1 MGADGLARN
10 GAKTEA
16 NHGIHGTHGIE
27 VHHGGAEDTE
37 PERKNHQWTRMN
49 ANASHGTFDHRWHG

>member
-16 NHGIHGTHGIE
+16 NHGIHGNW
-27 VHHGGAEDTE
+27 VHHGGTGDTE
-37 PERKNHQWTRMN
+37 PEWKNH
-49 ANASHGTFDHRWHG
+49 